1 MTEKAMRSPKTVI
14 LKRSKIVVVF
24 DQDFGVPDTLAAQ
37 KASGKNSSLFSLY
50 LAQQIATFDGK
61 KLTMGEIREKILG
74 KDYLQLTGEIL
85 GDDDD
90 AEEAAGDDEGK
101 SLPN

>member
-1 MTEKAMRSPKTVI
+1 MTEKAMRSPKTVT
-14 LKRSKIVVVF
+14 LKRSKVTVVF
-24 DQDFGVPDTLAAQ
+24 DQDFGVAETIAAQ
-37 KASGKNSSLFSLY
+37 KAAGKNSSLFVLY
-50 LAQQIATFDGK
+50 LAQQVATFDGK
-61 KLTMGEIREKILG
+61 KLTMGEIRDKIFG
-74 KDYLQLTGEIL
+74 KDYLQLSGELL

>member
-1 MTEKAMRSPKTVI
+1 MTEKAMLSPKTVI
-14 LKRSKIVVVF
+14 LKRSKITVVF
-24 DQDFGVPDTLAAQ
+24 DQDFGVAETIAAQ
-37 KASGKNSSLFSLY
+37 KAAGKNTSLFVLY
-50 LAQQIATFDGK
+50 LAQQVATFDGQ
-61 KLTMGEIREKILG
+61 KLTMGAIREKIRG
-74 KDYLQLTGEIL
+74 KDYLQLSGELL